1 MRILEV
7 NRYKNNLSNHQLLF
21 VTEQDLWLQAKGR
34 KELRRYG
41 KMIEKHT

>member
-7 NRYKNNLSNHQLLF
+7 YRYKNNFADHQLLF
-21 VTEQDLWLQAKGR
+21 VTEQDLWLQAKVWKG
-34 KELRRYG
+34 LRRYG

>member
-21 VTEQDLWLQAKGR
+21 VTEQDLWLQQRFVKD
-34 KELRRYG
+34 YVDT
-41 KMIEKHT
+41 EK